1 MSITRVFGPN
11 LKLLRSLKR
20 RSQDIVAAALEVK
33 RSTYAGWENGA
44 SEPSLHNLLM
54 LGEYYQINLNTLL
67 TIDLSEQ
74 RPSEIEAMQR
84 DY

>member
-11 LKLLRSLKR
+11 LKYLRSLKG

-33 RSTYAGWENGA
+33 RTTYAGWENGA

-54 LGEYYQINLNTLL
+54 LGEYYQMNLNTLL
-67 TIDLSEQ
+67 TIDLTERRASEVEQ
-74 RPSEIEAMQR
+74 MQR